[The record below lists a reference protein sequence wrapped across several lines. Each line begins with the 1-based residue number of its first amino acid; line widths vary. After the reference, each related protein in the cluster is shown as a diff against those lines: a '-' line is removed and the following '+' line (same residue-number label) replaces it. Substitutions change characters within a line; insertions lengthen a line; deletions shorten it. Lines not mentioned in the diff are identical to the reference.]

1 MSTNIHLSE
10 ISLQPVLMLNYF
22 SAQQEDK
29 MVKKMRNWNLLSIQC
44 NKKVQVWCQILEL
57 WVMSD
62 EGDLIEVTELG
73 L

>member
-29 MVKKMRNWNLLSIQC
+29 MVKKMRN
-44 NKKVQVWCQILEL
+44 
-57 WVMSD
+57 
-62 EGDLIEVTELG
+62 
-73 L
+73 